1 MATVLITGAAAG
13 IGRAAAH
20 RFARDGWRCLLVD
33 RDAAGLDATIRSLP
47 AGMRG
52 EHDDHGDH
60 LALQADLADA
70 AAIEAL
76 ARRVRASGPLDALVS
91 NAGISD
97 SSNRGIEQQE
107 AERWRTVLDV
117 NLHAPARLVEMLSP
131 VLTPGARVVNVASG
145 AGLRAIPWRGAY
157 SASKAGLIAM
167 SRALARQR
175 RNLCV
180 TALCPGFVRTELVD
194 GLIASGQLD
203 PARAVAKIPLG
214 RMAEPADIAEAIR
227 FLAGAGAAPLSGMVL
242 SVDGGS
248 SVFGGSQA
256 FAPAVREPVALD
268 AAVRLRVEG
277 AAGADAPGLADA
289 APGGVG
295 RGNERERYR
304 GVIDLTPAHA
314 SPGAWLEAVRASAC
328 RFAGQH
334 PHDASLTLLLPQED
348 HDDWRA
354 AADAAA
360 ARMLVATLACEWG
373 QRALRI
379 NAVQCERTSS
389 EPRTS
394 LAPLTPLLRYL
405 AGPAARCITGQVLM
419 LPP

>member
-20 RFARDGWRCLLVD
+20 RFAREGWRCLLAD

-52 EHDDHGDH
+52 EHDGHGDH

-76 ARRVRASGPLDALVS
+76 ARRVRASGPLDALIS

-107 AERWRTVLDV
+107 VERWRTVLDV
-117 NLHAPARLVEMLSP
+117 NLHAPARLVEALSP

-175 RNLCV
+175 RDLCV

-227 FLAGAGAAPLSGMVL
+227 FLARAGAAPLSGLML

-268 AAVRLRVEG
+268 AVAHLHVEG
-277 AAGADAPGLADA
+277 AAGADAPGLADV
-289 APGGVG
+289 APG
-295 RGNERERYR
+295 REGQGDRQRYR
-304 GVIDLTPAHA
+304 GVIDLTPAQA

-348 HDDWRA
+348 RDDWRA

-379 NAVQCERTSS
+379 NAVQCEWNSF

-405 AGPAARCITGQVLM
+405 AGPAARCITGQVLT

>member
-20 RFARDGWRCLLVD
+20 RLARDGWRCLLVD
-33 RDAAGLDATIRSLP
+33 RDAARLDAALRSLP
-47 AGMRG
+47 AGM
-52 EHDDHGDH
+52 HGDH

-70 AAIEAL
+70 AAIEAV

-97 SSNRGIEQQE
+97 NSNRGIEQQD
-107 AERWRTVLDV
+107 AARWRTVLDV
-117 NLHAPARLVEMLSP
+117 NLHAPARLVEALSP
-131 VLTPGARVVNVASG
+131 VLNPGARVVNVASG

-175 RNLCV
+175 RDLCV

-214 RMAEPADIAEAIR
+214 RMAEPADIAETIR
-227 FLAGAGAAPLSGMVL
+227 FLCEADAAPLSGLVL

-256 FAPAVREPVALD
+256 FAPAVGEPVALD
-268 AAVRLRVEG
+268 AAAHLRVEG
-277 AAGADAPGLADA
+277 AAGAHAPGLADV
-289 APGGVG
+289 APSGEGHGGEAQG
-295 RGNERERYR
+295 GGQGYC

-314 SPGAWLEAVRASAC
+314 SPGARLEAVRASAC

-334 PHDASLTLLLPQED
+334 PHDASLTLLLPRED
-348 HDDWRA
+348 RDDWRA

-379 NAVQCERTSS
+379 NAVQCEVTASPASS
-389 EPRTS
+389 LRY
-394 LAPLTPLLRYL
+394 LPLLRYL
-405 AGPAARCITGQVLM
+405 AAPAARCITGQVLTM
-419 LPP
+419 PS